1 MQSELQ
7 EEQESILAK
16 AKEEADEIV
25 RQAQENAD
33 AIRQQAQEDGYQT
46 GLEQGRIEAQEE
58 LQKQSEAFTQEMD
71 QKRAELEEQEKKLE
85 PAFAELV
92 VSLVRKITGISC
104 ENKKDII
111 LYLIGNSLR
120 NIEKTSHITIR
131 VSKEDISRVAAKK
144 STLKAIAKDS
154 AELEV
159 VEDSS
164 LEAMQCIIETDH
176 SMIDCSLDAQLQNL
190 EDHVKLL
197 LY

>member
-1 MQSELQ
+1 MW
-7 EEQESILAK
+7 A
-16 AKEEADEIV
+16 AF
-25 RQAQENAD
+25 RQALCGALFPDNP
-33 AIRQQAQEDGYQT
+33 
-46 GLEQGRIEAQEE
+46 LFNEE
-58 LQKQSEAFTQEMD
+58 FQKNFYI
-71 QKRAELEEQEKKLE
+71 LEEQEKKLE

-120 NIEKTSHITIR
+120 NIEKTSLITIR

>member
-1 MQSELQ
+1 M
-7 EEQESILAK
+7 
-16 AKEEADEIV
+16 
-25 RQAQENAD
+25 
-33 AIRQQAQEDGYQT
+33 G
-46 GLEQGRIEAQEE
+46 
-58 LQKQSEAFTQEMD
+58 